1 MARTLASLLSAT
13 LVALLTVSITASPA
27 LPLVRGEHAALPRVT
42 VIGDSV
48 ATALAY
54 DATAQ
59 AILAEGIDLRL
70 ELTPCRRV
78 AQDSCPYEGA
88 RPPNVIQ
95 LVETL
100 GPALG
105 QTVIVSVGYNDYEDQ
120 YARNIE
126 DALAALR
133 QAGVEHVLW
142 ATLRAVHHGYL
153 TMNDAIEAAAAH
165 HPELT
170 VVDWNLYSRSHP
182 DWFQADGLH
191 LFGAGAQSMAT
202 LFHSAL
208 AKLGIPVKPSPPP
221 IPRVSLQIVKRS
233 LPAATSGRAF
243 TARLTARG
251 GRAPYRWSRGAVFPS
266 WLRLTARGVLTG
278 TVRARPGRLVVAV
291 RVTDAMGASAARRL
305 TLRVRR

>member
-1 MARTLASLLSAT
+1 MRNLASVLIAS
-13 LVALLTVSITASPA
+13 LVAMVAVSIAPFPA
-27 LPLVRGEHAALPRVT
+27 LPLARGEHAALPRVT
-42 VIGDSV
+42 FIGDSV

-59 AILAEGIDLRL
+59 AILAQGIDLRL
-70 ELTPCRRV
+70 ELAPCRRI
-78 AQDSCPYEGA
+78 AQDSCPYEGV

-105 QTVIVSVGYNDYEDQ
+105 PTVVVSVGYNDYEDQ

-133 QAGVEHVLW
+133 KAGVEHVLW
-142 ATLRAVHHGYL
+142 ATLRAAHHGYL

-191 LFGAGAQSMAT
+191 LYGEGAQRMAT
-202 LFHSAL
+202 LFHSDL
-208 AKLGIPVKPSPPP
+208 AKLGIPVKASPPP
-221 IPRVSLQIVKRS
+221 TPRIPLQIVRS
-233 LPAATSGRAF
+233 DLPAATSGKAF
-243 TARLTARG
+243 AARLTARG

-291 RVTDAMGASAARRL
+291 RVTDAKGASATRRL
-305 TLRVRR
+305 ILRVQH

>member
-1 MARTLASLLSAT
+1 MARPLTAVLSAG
-13 LVALLTVSITASPA
+13 LVALLALSITSSPTVPPA
-27 LPLVRGEHAALPRVT
+27 RGGGTALPRVT

-48 ATALAY
+48 ATALAF
-54 DATAQ
+54 DSTAQ

-70 ELTPCRRV
+70 ELAPCRRI

-95 LVETL
+95 LVESL
-100 GPALG
+100 GQALG
-105 QTVIVSVGYNDYEDQ
+105 GTVIVSVGYNDYEEE

-126 DALAALR
+126 AALEALSK
-133 QAGVEHVLW
+133 AGVEHVLW
-142 ATLRAVHHGYL
+142 ATLRAAHHGYL

-191 LFGAGAQSMAT
+191 LFGVGAQRMAT
-202 LFHSAL
+202 LFH
-208 AKLGIPVKPSPPP
+208 AKLVALGIPVRRPPALR
-221 IPRVSLQIVKRS
+221 IAGSS
-233 LPAATSGRAF
+233 LPSASTGKAF

-251 GRAPYRWSRGAVFPS
+251 GRSPYRWSRGAVFPS
-266 WLRLTARGVLTG
+266 WLRLTPGGVLTG
-278 TVRARPGRLVVAV
+278 TVPARPGTLVIVV
-291 RVTDAMGASAARRL
+291 RVTDALGASVTRRL